1 VQHGLP
7 APHRQDQKPLSETQK
22 IMAKTQTNFFDVEF
36 PKLPDF
42 AQLQADYGRL
52 FGDFG
57 KLFGNA
63 KLPTF
68 DVEGAM
74 AAQRKNVEAL
84 TQANQA
90 AIEGVQA
97 LAKRQ
102 AEIVREA
109 VETYTKLA
117 KEVAQLSAEERFAK
131 QAEAA
136 KEIFEEA
143 IANIG
148 ELKEIVEKSQAQ
160 VTSVIS
166 KRLSDNFDEVKAAFQ
181 PKTASAKK

>member
-1 VQHGLP
+1 
-7 APHRQDQKPLSETQK
+7 
-22 IMAKTQTNFFDVEF
+22 MAKTQTNFFDVEF
-36 PKLPDF
+36 PKLPDL
-42 AQLQADYGRL
+42 AQLQADYTRF

-57 KLFGNA
+57 KLFGNG

-74 AAQRKNVEAL
+74 TAQRKNVEAF
-84 TQANQA
+84 TQANQVA
-90 AIEGVQA
+90 FEGVQA

-136 KEIFEEA
+136 KEIYEEA
-143 IANIG
+143 LANVG
-148 ELKEIVEKSQAQ
+148 ELKQIVEKSQAQ

-166 KRLSDNFDEVKAAFQ
+166 KRVADNFDEVKAVFQ

>member
-1 VQHGLP
+1 
-7 APHRQDQKPLSETQK
+7 
-22 IMAKTQTNFFDVEF
+22 MAKAQTNYFDMDF
-36 PKLPDF
+36 AKLPDF
-42 AQLQADYGRL
+42 SQLQADYSR
-52 FGDFG
+52 FVGDFG

-63 KLPTF
+63 KLPSF

-74 AAQRKNVEAL
+74 AAQRKNVEAF
-84 TQANQA
+84 THANQV

-97 LAKRQ
+97 LARRQ
-102 AEIVREA
+102 AEILRDA

-117 KEVAQLSAEERFAK
+117 KEVAQLGVEERFAK
-131 QAEAA
+131 QADAA
-136 KEIFEEA
+136 KEIFAEA
-143 IANIG
+143 VANIG

-166 KRLSDNFDEVKAAFQ
+166 KRVADNFDEVKAVFQ

>member
-1 VQHGLP
+1 
-7 APHRQDQKPLSETQK
+7 
-22 IMAKTQTNFFDVEF
+22 MAKAQTNFFDVDF
-36 PKLPDF
+36 VKLPDF
-42 AQLQADYGRL
+42 AQMQADYSRF

-57 KLFGNA
+57 KMFSNG
-63 KLPTF
+63 KLPSF

-74 AAQRKNVEAL
+74 AAQRKNVEAF

-97 LAKRQ
+97 IAKRQ

-109 VETYTKLA
+109 VETYTNLA
-117 KEVAQLSAEERFAK
+117 KEVAQLGAEERFAK
-131 QAEAA
+131 QAQVA
-136 KEIFEEA
+136 KEIFEQA
-143 IANIG
+143 IANVG
-148 ELKEIVEKSQAQ
+148 ELKEIAEKSQAE

-166 KRLSDNFDEVKAAFQ
+166 KRVSDNFDEVKAAFQ